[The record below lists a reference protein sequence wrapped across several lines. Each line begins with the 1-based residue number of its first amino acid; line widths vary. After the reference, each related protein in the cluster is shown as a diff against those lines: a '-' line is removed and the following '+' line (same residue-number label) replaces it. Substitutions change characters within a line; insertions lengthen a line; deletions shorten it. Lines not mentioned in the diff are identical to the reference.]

1 MGYNTILDIIGS
13 IFVAGTLLI
22 IVLNLQGDISQMTY
36 TYGNDYIV
44 QSNMTNLTK
53 MLESDFRRI
62 GYWAALDSPLV
73 GTKAIRAATKH
84 SISFLADMD
93 DNGILDT
100 VKYWVGTTTDLAITP
115 NPKDFPLYRQ
125 INSNPAVMYNFGVTQ
140 FDFKFWQ
147 SVNQVGRDSLQFPIT
162 FNSDGTSLIF
172 YIELQIMLQSRE
184 SYDSVYT
191 YSYWKQLRLE
201 AQNLKNR

>member
-13 IFVAGTLLI
+13 IFVAGSLLI

-36 TYGNDYIV
+36 TYGNDLIV
-44 QSNMTNLTK
+44 QSNMTNVTR

-73 GTKAIRAATKH
+73 GTKAIRAATQN
-84 SISFLADMD
+84 SITFLADLD
-93 DNGILDT
+93 DNAILDT
-100 VKYWVGTTTDLAITP
+100 VKYWVGSKSDLAITP
-115 NPKDFPLYRQ
+115 NPNDFPLYRQ
-125 INSNPAVMYNFGVTQ
+125 VNNNPAIMYNFGVTQ
-140 FDFKFWQ
+140 FKFTFYK
-147 SVNQVGRDSLQFPIT
+147 SVNQVGKDTLQFPIT

-172 YIELQIMLQSRE
+172 YIQLEIMLQSRE
-184 SYDSVYT
+184 SYDSLYT

-201 AQNLKNR
+201 AQNLLNR